1 MTTAQI
7 CFTVLLSGML
17 LAVGGYYAWRQLQC
31 LRGLRTDETL
41 TPEDR
46 QYLHRQ
52 AWRRLVCSG
61 LMVALAA
68 MLSGSLFFEAQ
79 ADEFAQKRAAA
90 RAENP
95 DAELDPAERQFGKLY
110 GYYWITALLLL
121 LGMVSLALYDFLAI
135 RRFGQQQYRKIQED
149 RRAMIESQVA
159 RLRQQRNGHS

>member
-7 CFTVLLSGML
+7 CFTVLLSAL
-17 LAVGGYYAWRQLQC
+17 LLVVGGYYAWRQLQC
-31 LRGLRTDETL
+31 LRGLRADETL
-41 TPEDR
+41 PPEDR
-46 QYLHRQ
+46 RYVHRQ
-52 AWRRLVCSG
+52 AWRRLICSG

-68 MLSGSLFFEAQ
+68 MLAGSLFFEAQ
-79 ADEFAQKRAAA
+79 AEELAQQRAA
-90 RAENP
+90 NP
-95 DAELDPAERQFGKLY
+95 DAELDPAQRQFGKQY

-159 RLRQQRNGHS
+159 RLRQQRNGHN